1 MYGGYLIPANSKKS
15 ALILGLF
22 KPVDLVI
29 LSIGVIISFIFLL
42 TLPIEQMKYTLI
54 ALFPGT
60 FSAFLVFP
68 LAYYHNV
75 RTFIG
80 IFLVFI
86 TSRQKYVWKG
96 WCYIDEVNKIKK

>member
-1 MYGGYLIPANSKKS
+1 MYGAFLIPANSKKS

-22 KPVDLVI
+22 KPLDLVI
-29 LSIGVIISFIFLL
+29 LSIGVVISFILML
-42 TLPIEQMKYTLI
+42 SLPIEQMTYTLI
-54 ALFPGT
+54 ALFPGV
-60 FSAFLVFP
+60 FCVFLVFP

-80 IFLVFI
+80 IFIKFI

-96 WCYIDEVNKIKK
+96 WCYKDEINKFKK